1 MDITYLA
8 ELSADIIYKV
18 VVLAG
23 QVLDNWVM
31 GVGTLELTGRG
42 YELVSNVVNTLVEAV
57 DMIAKFLMA

>member
-1 MDITYLA
+1 MDVTYLA

-31 GVGTLELTGRG
+31 GTGTLELTGAG
-42 YELVSNVVNTLVEAV
+42 FELVSNVVNTLVEAV
-57 DMIAKFLMA
+57 DMIAKFLM

>member
-8 ELSADIIYKV
+8 ELSADIIYKA

-23 QVLDNWVM
+23 KVLDNWVM
-31 GVGTLELTGRG
+31 GVGTLELTGSG
-42 YELVSNVVNTLVEAV
+42 YELVSNVVTTLVEAV